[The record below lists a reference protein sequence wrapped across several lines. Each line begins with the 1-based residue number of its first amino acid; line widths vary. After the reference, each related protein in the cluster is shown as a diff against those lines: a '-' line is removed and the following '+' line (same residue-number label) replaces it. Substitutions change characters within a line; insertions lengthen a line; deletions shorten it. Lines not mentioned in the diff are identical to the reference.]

1 MNIEHLIGK
10 AEQHDIELFL
20 DNGKLGYRAFQAQP
34 NKGVLQ
40 QLSEHKEAILH
51 YLQQQAVKTIDYSQL
66 IPVSTSQQRIWTIDQ
81 LEQSST
87 EFHIPIALLLTRATE
102 IDTFSARLTALVKRH
117 YVLRCVF
124 TEKDGMLYQTVGS
137 PDKLQLRVEDLTHL
151 PYQEAVAQA
160 QALIAADNKQSF
172 NLALDLPLRAIF
184 FGLPQQHAVIY

>member
-20 DNGKLGYRAFQAQP
+20 DNGKLGYRAYQSQP

-51 YLQQQAVKTIDYSQL
+51 YLQQQAVQAIDYSQL

-81 LEQSST
+81 LEHGST
-87 EFHIPIALLLTRATE
+87 EFHIPVALLLSHAVELLTLTE
-102 IDTFSARLTALVKRH
+102 RLKAMVERH

-124 TEKDGMLYQTVGS
+124 TEQEGQLYQSVVS
-137 PDKLQLRVEDLTHL
+137 PDKLQLSIEDLTHL
-151 PYQEAVAQA
+151 PYQNAITEAQA
-160 QALIAADNKQSF
+160 RI
-172 NLALDLPLRAIF
+172 ALDN
-184 FGLPQQHAVIY
+184 